1 MVKGF
6 DYYDPITK
14 KNVSKGIENIAMW
27 FLDEDYDEK
36 SICPDQIFFPDEN
49 AEHSWKKLSKTLKNE
64 IDEKYVKYFS
74 GNKSHEF
81 SKGNNSKI
89 ALKIVDD
96 RGIESLIVKEL

>member
-1 MVKGF
+1 MSR
-6 DYYDPITK
+6 P
-14 KNVSKGIENIAMW
+14 N
-27 FLDEDYDEK
+27 
-36 SICPDQIFFPDEN
+36 FFPDEN

-89 ALKIVDD
+89 AVKIVDD